1 MKLLLKFMIIL
12 SFVLSFSSRAD
23 CVHGG
28 NVYPEG
34 ATIGSYKCVNGSW
47 VGN

>member
-1 MKLLLKFMIIL
+1 MKKLPMLVAIIGLAL
-12 SFVLSFSSRAD
+12 SLPSIAD

-47 VGN
+47 VGQ

>member
-1 MKLLLKFMIIL
+1 MKILKIGLVLVTLLLSL
-12 SFVLSFSSRAD
+12 PSFAD